1 MRAAV
6 FNKPGEKLEIKDVA
20 APDPGEGEV
29 LLRVH
34 RCGICGTD
42 LHMTD
47 EHNSMCAPPGYIL
60 GHERSAE
67 VVAVGK
73 GVDRLKVG
81 DHVVPHPTKGCGQC
95 ASCKGGSPYFCVN
108 GPVPWFG
115 GFAEYMTAFD
125 ASCARL
131 PNTLSLDDAAIIEPL
146 AVGLLGIEC
155 NPFAPGA
162 NIVVIGTGPIGIA
175 AAFWARQASAGKIAA
190 VASSRTREHIARA
203 VGIDAFFTTGPD
215 LVGELHEYFGG
226 MPDMV
231 LECAGFPGAIE
242 LAVNVVKPQGSV
254 NVLGICE
261 HQDPWMPAMAVY
273 KQLRLQFAVGTH
285 LKMFEHAAN
294 TLDRGIVDPLAM
306 VTDIISFEQLPDA
319 FEALKQRGA
328 QCKVVLDPKL

>member
-6 FNKPGEKLEIKDVA
+6 FNKPGEKLEIREVA
-20 APDPGEGEV
+20 DPEPGEGEV

-47 EHNSMCAPPGYIL
+47 EHNSMCAPPGFIL

-73 GVDRLKVG
+73 GVERLKVG

-108 GPVPWFG
+108 GPIPWFG
-115 GFAEYMTAFD
+115 GFADYMTALD

-131 PNTLSLDDAAIIEPL
+131 PKTLSLDDAAIIEPL
-146 AVGLLGIEC
+146 AVGLLGIQS
-155 NPFAPGA
+155 NPFPPGS
-162 NIVVIGTGPIGIA
+162 NVLVIGTGPIGIA

-203 VGIDAFFTTGPD
+203 VGVDAFFVTD
-215 LVGELHEYFGG
+215 GELTGNLAEFFGG
-226 MPDMV
+226 MPDVV
-231 LECAGFPGAIE
+231 LECAGFPGA
-242 LAVNVVKPQGSV
+242 LQMAVDIVRPLGLIT
-254 NVLGICE
+254 VLGICE
-261 HQDPWMPAMAVY
+261 HDGPWMPAMAVY
-273 KQLRLQFAVGTH
+273 KQLRMQFAVGTH
-285 LKMFEHAAN
+285 LDMFEHAAN
-294 TLDRGIVDPLAM
+294 TLDRGIVDPVAM
-306 VTDIISFEQLPDA
+306 VTDVISYEQLPDA
-319 FEALKQRGA
+319 FEALKKRGA

>member
-6 FNKPGEKLEIKDVA
+6 FNKPGEKLEIRDVP

-47 EHNSMCAPPGYIL
+47 EHNSMGAPPGYIL

-67 VVAVGK
+67 VVAIGK

-95 ASCKGGSPYFCVN
+95 APCKDGSPYFCVN
-108 GPVPWFG
+108 GFVPWFG
-115 GFAEYMTAFD
+115 GFAEYMTALD

-155 NPFAPGA
+155 NPFTPGA

-175 AAFWARQASAGKIAA
+175 AAFWARRANAGKIAS
-190 VASSRTREHIARA
+190 VASSRTREYIARA
-203 VGIDAFFTTGPD
+203 VGVDAFFTTGEN
-215 LVGELHEYFGG
+215 LVGELHEFFGG
-226 MPDMV
+226 MPDLV
-231 LECAGFPGAIE
+231 LECAGFPGAIS
-242 LAVNVVKPQGSV
+242 LAVDIVKPQGSV

-273 KQLRLQFAVGTH
+273 KQLRLQFAVGTQ
-285 LKMFEHAAN
+285 LRMFEHAAN

-306 VTDIISFEQLPDA
+306 VTDIVSFEQLPEA
-319 FEALKQRGA
+319 FEALKARTT
-328 QCKVVLDPKL
+328 QCKVVLDPWL

>member
-6 FNKPGEKLEIKDVA
+6 FNQPGEPLEIVDVP
-20 APDPGEGEV
+20 APEPGEGEV
-29 LLRVH
+29 LLRIH

-47 EHNSMCAPPGYIL
+47 EHNSMRAPPGYIL

-67 VVAVGK
+67 VIAVGK
-73 GVDRLKVG
+73 GVERLKVG
-81 DHVVPHPTKGCGQC
+81 DHVVPHPTRGCGQC
-95 ASCKGGSPYFCVN
+95 ASCKEGSPYFCAN
-108 GPVPWFG
+108 GVVPCFG
-115 GFAEYMTAFD
+115 GFAEYMTALD

-146 AVGLLGIEC
+146 AVGLLGIEV
-155 NPFAPGA
+155 NPFAAGA
-162 NIVVIGTGPIGIA
+162 NVVIIGTGPIGIA

-190 VASSRTREHIARA
+190 VASSRAREQIAKA
-203 VGIDAFFTTGPD
+203 VGVDAFFTAGEN
-215 LVGELHEYFGG
+215 LIGELNEFFGG
-226 MPDMV
+226 MPDIV
-231 LECAGFPGAIE
+231 LECAGFPGAIG
-242 LAVNVVKPQGSV
+242 LAVDIVKPRGSV

-273 KQLRLQFAVGTH
+273 KQLRLQFAIGTH

-294 TLDRGIVDPLAM
+294 VLDRGIVDPVAM
-306 VTDIISFEQLPDA
+306 VTDVISFEQLPDA
-319 FEALKQRGA
+319 FEDLRHRGA